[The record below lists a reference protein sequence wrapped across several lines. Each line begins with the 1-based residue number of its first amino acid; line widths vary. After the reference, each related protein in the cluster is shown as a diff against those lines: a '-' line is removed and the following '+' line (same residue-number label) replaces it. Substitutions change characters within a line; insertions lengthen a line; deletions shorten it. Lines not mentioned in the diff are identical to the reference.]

1 MSRCRFRQRGVISLE
16 TALLF
21 PAVLAVLL
29 AFFDITRVHL
39 QYGLLE
45 HAMRSS
51 LRVLLAE
58 DWRVKPLNPSVIK
71 QMLDDNSYGFIDQ
84 VEVSIIR
91 YDSLEEM
98 LRVGKEQEEV
108 EASAF
113 FRPRDPVFQV
123 TATLSTQME
132 ISPLATL
139 YPEPL
144 VFTSTLIAS
153 QDLLFD

>member
-1 MSRCRFRQRGVISLE
+1 MNPRRSRQRGVISLE

-71 QMLDDNSYGFIDQ
+71 RMIDDNSYGFIGKVD
-84 VEVSIIR
+84 VSIIR

-98 LRVGKEQEEV
+98 LQVGQDEDEV
-108 EASAF
+108 SVV
-113 FRPRDPVFQV
+113 FRPRDPVFKV

-132 ISPLATL
+132 VSPLAVW

>member
-1 MSRCRFRQRGVISLE
+1 MNPGRSRQRGVISLE

-39 QYGLLE
+39 QYSLLE

-58 DWRVKPLNPSVIK
+58 DWRKKPLNSTVVKRMI
-71 QMLDDNSYGFIDQ
+71 DDKSYGFIDN
-84 VEVSIIR
+84 VSVDIILFE
-91 YDSLEEM
+91 SLEE
-98 LRVGKEQEEV
+98 LLNVKQQEEDKSTV
-108 EASAF
+108 
-113 FRPRDPVFQV
+113 FRPRDPVFRV
-123 TATLSTQME
+123 TATLSTKME
-132 ISPLATL
+132 FSPLATL

-153 QDLLFD
+153 KDLPFD

>member
-1 MSRCRFRQRGVISLE
+1 MSQRRTRQRGVISLE

-71 QMLDDNSYGFIDQ
+71 RMIDDNSYGFIDQ
-84 VEVSIIR
+84 VDVSIIR
-91 YDSLEEM
+91 YDSLEEL
-98 LRVGKEQEEV
+98 LRVGQDDDEV
-108 EASAF
+108 STV

>member
-1 MSRCRFRQRGVISLE
+1 MSQRRTYQGGVISLE

-51 LRVLLAE
+51 LRVVVAE

-71 QMLDDNSYGFIDQ
+71 RMIDDNSYGFIDQ

-91 YDSLEEM
+91 YDSLQEM
-98 LRVGKEQEEV
+98 LQVGQEEEDV
-108 EASAF
+108 SAV
-113 FRPRDPVFQV
+113 FRPREPVYQV